1 MTESLTER
9 ASTALAQRSSRR
21 SFLGRLGQGVV
32 ALVGGQFVAVALAP
46 DRAEAY
52 HICGHTYTTGSC
64 PHPYSPLSRVDKY
77 GFPLHPEH
85 GYPVD
90 DQGRLYKSRE
100 QSRRKM
106 CAQVVPEKYPH
117 VRQPGQGGGWSR
129 CCNGRIRTIYD
140 CCAYTR
146 TRINGDG
153 AVTGYCH
160 NGKKVFCIG
169 YRDKNIRC

>member
-1 MTESLTER
+1 MTGSITER

-21 SFLGRLGQGVV
+21 SFLGKLGQGVV

-46 DRAEAY
+46 ERAEAY

-64 PHPYSPLSRVDKY
+64 PHPYSPLSRVDKHGY
-77 GFPLHPEH
+77 PLHPEH

-90 DQGRLYKSRE
+90 DQGRLYRSRE
-100 QSRRKM
+100 QRRRKM
-106 CAQVVPEKYPH
+106 CEQVVPEQYPH
-117 VRQPGQGGGWSR
+117 VRQPAQGGGWSR

-140 CCAYTR
+140 CCAYTN

-153 AVTGYCH
+153 AVTGYCYK
-160 NGKKVFCIG
+160 GKKVFCIG

>member
-21 SFLGRLGQGVV
+21 PSLGKRGQGVV

-77 GFPLHPEH
+77 GYPLHPEH

-90 DQGRLYKSRE
+90 DNGDLYKSRK
-100 QSRRKM
+100 QRRRKM
-106 CAQVVPEKYPH
+106 CEQVVPEKYPY
-117 VRQPGQGGGWSR
+117 VRQPAQGGGWSR

-140 CCAYTR
+140 CCAYTNR
-146 TRINGDG
+146 RINGDG
-153 AVTGYCH
+153 AVT
-160 NGKKVFCIG
+160 
-169 YRDKNIRC
+169 